1 MNNLSELERQ
11 AKAVCDKSHILLGC
25 PMKQLEGIIETEK
38 IVIEVPKGLTYLSGY
53 LSMLSNNTG
62 KPVSCWGHHET
73 ALLLKYKGQR
83 MAMRRFIEHIIT
95 NTLYEELHQLSTF
108 AHPFLKQK
116 TPTESSYE

>member
-11 AKAVCDKSHILLGC
+11 AKAVCDKSHDLLGC
-25 PMKQLEGIIETEK
+25 PIQQLEGIVEAEK

-53 LSMLSNNTG
+53 LSMLSQNTG
-62 KPVSCWGHHET
+62 QPVSCWGHHEQ

-95 NTLYEELHQLSTF
+95 DKLHEELHLLSTF
-108 AHPFLKQK
+108 RHQFLEQQN
-116 TPTESSYE
+116 TSGEQL